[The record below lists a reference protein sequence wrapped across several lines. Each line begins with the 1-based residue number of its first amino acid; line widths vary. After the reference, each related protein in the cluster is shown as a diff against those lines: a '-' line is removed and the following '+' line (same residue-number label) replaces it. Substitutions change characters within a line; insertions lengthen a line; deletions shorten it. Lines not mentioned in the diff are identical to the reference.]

1 MKTRIAPEVAAPATP
16 TPQAPP
22 EGRGFQWRRWRQH
35 CAALLANLSVVAVG
49 VTMGWT
55 APALP
60 VLRGEQPDASGA
72 PRASLEEASWVSA
85 CMPLSAIFSAL
96 PAGAVAARAG
106 RRAALLAL
114 ALPFAAGWLLVA
126 FARSHQLWLVYL
138 GRLVMGLAV
147 GPCTVFVPMYCEEIA
162 ERSIRGAVG
171 SYLDMMM
178 VIGNIWVYA
187 LGAFL
192 PYFWFTLLS
201 VAVPLLFVATF
212 FWMPE
217 SPLFLL
223 SKGRA
228 AEARRALRWLRGSD
242 FDIQP
247 EFDALLASVEKPAPE
262 AREKASLLGLL
273 RTNPFRSTTVR
284 AFSIVLGLMF
294 FQQMS
299 GINVFI
305 FYAVQIFN
313 EAGSNLSGH
322 VSAIITGVVH
332 FVASLIASIT
342 VDRVGRRFLLLAS
355 SCVATVCL
363 TALAVYS
370 YLHSSGHD
378 TTSYS
383 WLPLAA
389 LLVYLSMYSVGF
401 GTLTWFMMAE
411 LMPERSKGWA
421 SSAAVCFNRV
431 LTLLLTKECPI
442 LMERVGQDVVYG
454 AFAGFCLVACVFV
467 WVCVPET
474 KGKTKEEILEM
485 LGGDKP

>member
-1 MKTRIAPEVAAPATP
+1 MHQWDMCGNININSTRIP
-16 TPQAPP
+16 
-22 EGRGFQWRRWRQH
+22 
-35 CAALLANLSVVAVG
+35 LLTFLCNKTNLSVVAVG
-49 VTMGWT
+49 VSMGWT

-60 VLRGEQPDASGA
+60 VLRGEQADASGA

-96 PAGAVAARAG
+96 PAGA
-106 RRAALLAL
+106 
-114 ALPFAAGWLLVA
+114 
-126 FARSHQLWLVYL
+126 LWLVYL

-178 VIGNIWVYA
+178 VLGNIWVYT
-187 LGAFL
+187 LGTFV

-201 VAVPLLFVATF
+201 VVVPLLFVATF

-228 AEARRALRWLRGSD
+228 DEARRALRWLRGSQ

-355 SCVATVCL
+355 SSVATVCL

-421 SSAAVCFNRV
+421 SAVAVCFNRV

-474 KGKTKEEILEM
+474 KGKTKEEILEK

>member
-1 MKTRIAPEVAAPATP
+1 MCPTCPTACAPLESL
-16 TPQAPP
+16 
-22 EGRGFQWRRWRQH
+22 R
-35 CAALLANLSVVAVG
+35 CAAGERPLARPPLCACCCCPRCVPVIQPLECVEIALPLVV
-49 VTMGWT
+49 
-55 APALP
+55 PALLLES
-60 VLRGEQPDASGA
+60 LRLWGNASTELDASVGHV
-72 PRASLEEASWVSA
+72 WKYK
-85 CMPLSAIFSAL
+85 
-96 PAGAVAARAG
+96 
-106 RRAALLAL
+106 
-114 ALPFAAGWLLVA
+114 
-126 FARSHQLWLVYL
+126 HQLHKNSPVDLWLVYL

-178 VIGNIWVYA
+178 VLGNIWVYT
-187 LGAFL
+187 LGTFV

-201 VAVPLLFVATF
+201 VVVPLLFVATF

-228 AEARRALRWLRGSD
+228 DEARRALRWLRGSQ

-355 SCVATVCL
+355 SSVATVCL

-421 SSAAVCFNRV
+421 SAVAVCFNRV

-474 KGKTKEEILEM
+474 KGKTKEEILEK